1 METFYIKHSPF
12 VIRYKLESALLGIC
26 YKDTPI
32 YSVAK
37 CVFLLEEIGI
47 LKLNAI
53 KMIYDY
59 KEENKSF
66 DDAIFCFD
74 MFLKQ
79 EQ

>member
-1 METFYIKHSPF
+1 MEINFNRHSPF
-12 VIRYKLESALLGIC
+12 VLKYKLQSSFLGIC
-26 YKDTPI
+26 DKETPI

-37 CVFLLEEIGI
+37 CVYLLEEIGI

-53 KMIYDY
+53 QMIYDY
-59 KEENKSF
+59 KEHNKSI

-74 MFLKQ
+74 MFLKK